1 MHSKQQDTKIM
12 KLQPGFMTTIQ
23 SLNYRYKT
31 AKDHETKQQD
41 LAVGNWCHDSILIWP
56 SSWLVTQLI

>member
-41 LAVGNWCHDSILIWP
+41 LAVGN
-56 SSWLVTQLI
+56 